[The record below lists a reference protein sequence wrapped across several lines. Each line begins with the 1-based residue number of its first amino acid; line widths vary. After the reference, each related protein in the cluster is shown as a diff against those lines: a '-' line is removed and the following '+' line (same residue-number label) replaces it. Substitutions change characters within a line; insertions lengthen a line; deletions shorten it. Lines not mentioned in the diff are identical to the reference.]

1 MSKKNVRDKVAII
14 TGASSGIGKATAIR
28 LAQSGASIVLAA
40 RRKDALEAIAQ
51 EIKEMGANT
60 LVVPTDVTDQGQAEA
75 LVAKT
80 IYHWKKVDI
89 FIANAGEYVRGPVT
103 SLTKADFEHSFAVN
117 FYGTLYG
124 ILSVLPHMLERR
136 SGHIV
141 VVSSLDA
148 KKGLPLDGPYAAA
161 KFAIT
166 GFAEVMRQ
174 ELHGTGV
181 HVTTILPGRI
191 DTPMIENLKVPWI
204 SRKVSPEI
212 VARAIIRGI
221 ERRKA
226 EVIVP
231 FLQAPYGYLNALF
244 PRFMDWIVRAFHLQG
259 WEIEDN

>member
-1 MSKKNVRDKVAII
+1 MSKKILTNKVAII

-28 LAQSGASIVLAA
+28 LAQAGASIVLAA
-40 RRKDALEAIAQ
+40 RREDALEAIAH
-51 EIKEMGANT
+51 EIIGIGVQA
-60 LVVPTDVTDQGQAEA
+60 LVVPTDVTDQKQTEA
-75 LVAKT
+75 LVEKS
-80 IYHWKKVDI
+80 IHHFKKVDI
-89 FIANAGEYVRGPVT
+89 FIANAGEYVRGPIT

-124 ILSVLPHMLERR
+124 VLSVLPYMLEHK

-181 HVTTILPGRI
+181 HVTTIFPGRI

-204 SRKVSPEI
+204 SRKVPSEI

-221 ERRKA
+221 QHRKA

-231 FLQAPYGYLNALF
+231 LLQAPYGYLNALF

>member
-1 MSKKNVRDKVAII
+1 MTRKNLRDKVVII

-28 LAQSGASIVLAA
+28 LAHFGASIVLVA
-40 RRKDALEAIAQ
+40 RRKDELEAVAQ
-51 EIKEMGANT
+51 EIEAIGGKA
-60 LVVPTDVTDQGQAEA
+60 LVLPTDVTDQQQAED

-80 IYHWKKVDI
+80 ISHWEKVDI
-89 FIANAGEYVRGPVT
+89 FIANAGKYVRGPVAK
-103 SLTKADFEHSFAVN
+103 LTKADFEHAFAVN

-124 ILSVLPHMLERR
+124 VLAVLPHMLERK

-148 KKGLPLDGPYAAA
+148 KKGLPMDGPYAAA

-174 ELHGTGV
+174 ELHRTGV
-181 HVTTILPGRI
+181 DVTTILPGRI
-191 DTPMIENLKVPWI
+191 DTPMIENLRVPWI
-204 SRKVSPEI
+204 SRKVSPEM
-212 VARAIIRGI
+212 VAKAIIRGI

-231 FLQAPYGYLNALF
+231 FIQAPYGYLNALF

-259 WEIEDN
+259 WEIENK